1 MSASD
6 YISSGLQAYAGYEL
20 ADEGILSAEQA
31 AINAKLQGDAL
42 QTSVMTT
49 AEFQPYS
56 VVSSTGSTVN
66 VDKDG
71 GINVNLSPR
80 EQSIQDSALAKT
92 KTNVSQLGTKPS
104 AISLGSAS
112 TNAFVAANQP
122 NALTGAGQGA
132 LLSTGPSA
140 LATSGEQAYRNLSD
154 DPLSQMATDQYG
166 NLRDDPLSQMATNQ
180 YGNLQPNY
188 LTTKSQGKFDTLG
201 RDARTQGLLS
211 QSDNYFNTAAM
222 SPSQAQAY
230 LYEQMRAVQRP
241 EEQRQRLAL
250 EERMMSQG
258 RLGFSSSVYGGA
270 SPELLAQAK
279 AIEEA
284 RAGANLTARQ
294 QAMKESQQ
302 AFDRGTGLLTSTNEM
317 RAQNLK
323 EAASMFEAGT
333 TRDKLALDTASSLAD
348 TGLAR
353 EKLSLDTASSLAD
366 TGLAREKV
374 DTDKAESMFEAGM
387 TQERQDVDRAETVF
401 ESGLTQEES
410 DMLNAARL
418 QDAGFAITDQ
428 QIENL
433 NTAADIGYR
442 PQEEALAATGYGI
455 DASNIATRAGSNAA
469 QYQTDIGTATMES
482 VMQAEQLQ
490 SDLKRQQMTNLV
502 STLFQGGTNADGTP
516 MDSMV
521 DSTVDTILDWVFGD
535 DEASAWNVG
544 DADYFTEG
552 SGGGGEYEASE
563 AELDAASN
571 F

>member
-6 YISSGLQAYAGYEL
+6 YISGGLQAYAGYEL
-20 ADEGILSAEQA
+20 AEEGIESAEQA
-31 AINAKLQGDAL
+31 AINAQLKGDAL
-42 QTSVMTT
+42 ENRVMDT

-56 VVSSTGSTVN
+56 VVSSTGSTVK
-66 VDKDG
+66 VDDAG
-71 GINVNLSPR
+71 GLNVNLSGT
-80 EQSIQDSALAKT
+80 EQGIQSSGLNKVNQGLA
-92 KTNVSQLGTKPS
+92 QLGTDPS
-104 AISLGSAS
+104 ATGLGSTS
-112 TNAFVAANQP
+112 TNAFIAANQP

-154 DPLSQMATDQYG
+154 DPLSQMAT
-166 NLRDDPLSQMATNQ
+166 NQ
-180 YGNLQPNY
+180 YSNLGPNY
-188 LTTKSQGKFDTLG
+188 LTTKAQGEFDTLG

-230 LYEQMRAVQRP
+230 LYNQMRAVQRP

-284 RAGANLTARQ
+284 RASANLTARQ

-317 RAQNLK
+317 RAQDLK
-323 EAASMFEAGT
+323 EASGMFDAGT

-353 EKLSLDTASSLAD
+353 EK
-366 TGLAREKV
+366 V
-374 DTDKAESMFEAGM
+374 DTDRAESMFEAGM
-387 TQERQDVDRAETVF
+387 TQERQDVDRAEAVF

-428 QIENL
+428 QAENL
-433 NTAADIGYR
+433 GTAADIAYR
-442 PQEEALAATGYGI
+442 PQEETLAAAGYGI

-490 SDLKRQQMTNLV
+490 ADLKRQQMTNLV
-502 STLFQGGTNADGTP
+502 TTLFEGGTNADGTP

-521 DSTVDTILDWVFGD
+521 DSTVDKILDWVFGD
-535 DEASAWNVG
+535 DEPSAWNVG

-571 F
+571 L

>member
-6 YISSGLQAYAGYEL
+6 YISGGLQAYAGYEL

-31 AINAKLQGDAL
+31 AINAKLEGDAL
-42 QTSVMTT
+42 ENRVMGT

-66 VDKDG
+66 VGEGG

-80 EQSIQDSALAKT
+80 EQSIQDSALFKT
-92 KTNVSQLGTKPS
+92 ETTASQLGTDPS
-104 AISLGSAS
+104 ATGLGATS
-112 TNAFVAANQP
+112 TNAFIAANQP

-166 NLRDDPLSQMATNQ
+166 NL
-180 YGNLQPNY
+180 QPSY
-188 LTTKSQGKFDTLG
+188 LTTKSQGEFDTLG

-230 LYEQMRAVQRP
+230 LYEQLRAVQRP

-284 RAGANLTARQ
+284 RASANLTARQ

-317 RAQNLK
+317 RAQDLK
-323 EAASMFEAGT
+323 EAAGMFEAGT

-353 EKLSLDTASSLAD
+353 EKLDT
-366 TGLAREKV
+366 T
-374 DTDKAESMFEAGM
+374 KAESMFEAGM
-387 TQERQDVDRAETVF
+387 TQERQDVDRAGTVF
-401 ESGLTQEES
+401 EAGLTQEES

-433 NTAADIGYR
+433 NTTADIAYR

-490 SDLKRQQMTNLV
+490 ADLKRQQMTNLV

-535 DEASAWNVG
+535 DDEPSAWNVG
-544 DADYFTEG
+544 DEDYFTEG

>member
-20 ADEGILSAEQA
+20 AEEGIDSAEQA
-31 AINAKLQGDAL
+31 AINAKLEGDAL
-42 QTSVMTT
+42 ETRVMET

-66 VDKDG
+66 VGEGG
-71 GINVNLSPR
+71 GINVDLSPR
-80 EQSIQDSALAKT
+80 EQNIQDNALFRTETGIKE
-92 KTNVSQLGTKPS
+92 LGANPT
-104 AISLGSAS
+104 AIALGSAS
-112 TNAFVAANQP
+112 ANAFYDANQP
-122 NALTGAGQGA
+122 NALTGAGQDA

-166 NLRDDPLSQMATNQ
+166 NL
-180 YGNLQPNY
+180 QPSY
-188 LTTKSQGKFDTLG
+188 LTTKSQGEFDTLG

-230 LYEQMRAVQRP
+230 LYEQLRAVQRP

-317 RAQNLK
+317 RSQDLK
-323 EAASMFEAGT
+323 EASGMFEAGAT
-333 TRDKLALDTASSLAD
+333 TDKLALDTASSLAD

-353 EKLSLDTASSLAD
+353 EK
-366 TGLAREKV
+366 V
-374 DTDKAESMFEAGM
+374 DIAEAESMFEAGM
-387 TQERQDVDRAETVF
+387 TEERQDVDRAGTVF

-418 QDAGFAITDQ
+418 QDAGFAVTDQ
-428 QIENL
+428 KIENL
-433 NTAADIGYR
+433 NTATDIAYR
-442 PQEEALAATGYGI
+442 PQEETLAATGYGI

-482 VMQAEQLQ
+482 VMQAEQIEA
-490 SDLKRQQMTNLV
+490 DLKRQQMTNLV
-502 STLFQGGTNADGTP
+502 TTLFEGGTNADGTP
-516 MDSMV
+516 MESIV

-535 DEASAWNVG
+535 DEAEYGSSDYIYAPEEYDENFVG
-544 DADYFTEG
+544 PTVVTPV
-552 SGGGGEYEASE
+552 
-563 AELDAASN
+563 
-571 F
+571 